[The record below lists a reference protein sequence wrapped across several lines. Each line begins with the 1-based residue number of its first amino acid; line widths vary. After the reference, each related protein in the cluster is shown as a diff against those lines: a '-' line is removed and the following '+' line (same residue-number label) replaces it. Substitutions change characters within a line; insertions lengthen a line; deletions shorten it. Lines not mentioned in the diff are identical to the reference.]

1 MNMDEN
7 IKFYLLSYSLTATFT
22 LTLKSPI
29 ERELFINN
37 TVVLEAVVS
46 GDAHKTVK
54 EASVSCKVKDVPVTS
69 NNIKPGN
76 ITISTHTSQFTRI
89 HNVTIDT
96 KKWFDGEVVTCTIHD
111 TNNNRDIKQ
120 EIRFDKGGKSV

>member
-1 MNMDEN
+1 MKTFN
-7 IKFYLLSYSLTATFT
+7 YLLSYSLTATFT

-29 ERELFINN
+29 ERELFISN

-54 EASVSCKVKDVPVTS
+54 EASMSCKVKDVPVTS
-69 NNIKPGN
+69 KNIKPGN
-76 ITISTHTSQFTRI
+76 IFSTHTSQFTRI
-89 HNVTIDT
+89 HNITIDT
-96 KKWFDGEVVTCTIHD
+96 KKWFAGEIVTCTIRD